1 MYERPD
7 VPKDSPHRNLIAVIV
22 LVVVIVA
29 IGVLVTTLWDLANA
43 NSVLGSNDLGSA
55 VESTIPAEESIWDQ
69 AEATGLTATGDEIE
83 TVLFA
88 VASDDSEGSLA
99 TAYLAVLNNTQ
110 GTAKLL
116 QFAPDE
122 WIQAGEENLPVAD
135 WYAQKGAAGLA
146 SAISGSAVVPVS
158 HIVVMTQGGWDSFM
172 SIASKGSSALQS
184 QSRKLI
190 KGITQTDMDA
200 MELVDIA
207 QRAVTNGAS
216 SDSIAGVAA
225 NEVTDEEGTTRL
237 QVDSAQLA
245 LAVGTLA

>member
-88 VASDDSEGSLA
+88 VAADDSEGSLA

-110 GTAKLL
+110 GTSKLL
-116 QFAPDE
+116 QFTSDE
-122 WIQAGEENLPVAD
+122 WIQAGEENLSVAD
-135 WYAQKGAAGLA
+135 WYVQKGAAGLA

-158 HIVVMTQGGWDSFM
+158 HIVVMTQDGWDSFM

>member
-22 LVVVIVA
+22 LVVVVVA

-43 NSVLGSNDLGSA
+43 NSVLGSSDLGSA

-69 AEATGLTATGDEIE
+69 AEAAGLTATGDEIE

-88 VASDDSEGSLA
+88 VASDDEGALA

-116 QFAPDE
+116 QFTSDE
-122 WIQAGEENLPVAD
+122 WIQAGEENLSVAD

-158 HIVVMTQGGWDSFM
+158 HIVVMTQDGWDSFM

-184 QSRKLI
+184 QSRKLS
-190 KGITQTDMDA
+190 KGITQTEMDA

-225 NEVTDEEGTTRL
+225 NEVTDEEGTTHL
-237 QVDSAQLA
+237 QVDPAQLA

>member
-22 LVVVIVA
+22 LVVVVVA
-29 IGVLVTTLWDLANA
+29 VGVLVTTLWDLANA
-43 NSVLGSNDLGSA
+43 NSVLGSNDLASA

-88 VASDDSEGSLA
+88 VASDDPEGTLA
-99 TAYLAVLNNTQ
+99 AAYLAVLNNTQ

-116 QFAPDE
+116 QFTSDE
-122 WIQAGEENLPVAD
+122 WIQVGEENLSVAD
-135 WYAQKGAAGLA
+135 WYAQKGVAGLA
-146 SAISGSAVVPVS
+146 SAIVA
-158 HIVVMTQGGWDSFM
+158 MTQDGWDSFM

-207 QRAVTNGAS
+207 QRAVANGAS
-216 SDSIAGVAA
+216 SDSIAGVAT
-225 NEVTDEEGTTRL
+225 NEVADEEGATRL

>member
-29 IGVLVTTLWDLANA
+29 IGMLVTTLWDLANA

-88 VASDDSEGSLA
+88 VAADDSEGSLA

-110 GTAKLL
+110 GTVKLL
-116 QFAPDE
+116 QFTSDE
-122 WIQAGEENLPVAD
+122 WIQAGEENLSVAD
-135 WYAQKGAAGLA
+135 WYVQKGAAGLA

-158 HIVVMTQGGWDSFM
+158 HIVVMTQDGWDSFM
-172 SIASKGSSALQS
+172 TIASKGSSALQS

-207 QRAVTNGAS
+207 QRAVANGAS
-216 SDSIAGVAA
+216 SNSIAGVAT
-225 NEVTDEEGTTRL
+225 NEVTDDEGATRS